1 MSQDISPYIIHFPP
15 LHCHSRGPA
24 NSSLNDCSAP
34 PTVLPTFVLATPH
47 FQHLFPIQ
55 QPEYFFLQRLRSI
68 MSCLCAMAP
77 AVFSSIPYHSL
88 QRIVWT
94 RPSWLSK
101 PILNTFLSGWSH
113 WPSPNAWNMRSLFHL
128 RTFVYALPFS
138 WEALSLPFSCLILY
152 STHLSSNL
160 SSSRSL
166 FDLSQVFAIITFDIP
181 SKPLC
186 FWILSR
192 FCGVS
197 QQVKGDDYLTAE
209 IVRGQRIMWALLPAR
224 DRRAYIIFKLYV
236 Q

>member
-1 MSQDISPYIIHFPP
+1 MPWLPLCLAAHLITAYNVSYEPGHPGSPSPFWI
-15 LHCHSRGPA
+15 
-24 NSSLNDCSAP
+24 
-34 PTVLPTFVLATPH
+34 
-47 FQHLFPIQ
+47 LFSPVDHTG
-55 QPEYFFLQRLRSI
+55 L
-68 MSCLCAMAP
+68 
-77 AVFSSIPYHSL
+77 
-88 QRIVWT
+88 
-94 RPSWLSK
+94 
-101 PILNTFLSGWSH
+101 
-113 WPSPNAWNMRSLFHL
+113 SPNAWNMRSLFHL

-138 WEALSLPFSCLILY
+138 WEALSLPFSRLILY

-209 IVRGQRIMWALLPAR
+209 MVRGQRIMWALLPAR
-224 DRRAYIIFKLYV
+224 DRRTYIIFKLYV